1 MFGFIKKTSNDKL
14 SSTGEII
21 DAIKQKMTTDS
32 FTQDAKAKFAKQNN
46 EYDFEDDLDFDDIKH
61 NLGDS
66 QDEELIEDEIDES
79 DVLDDI
85 DQEDVSVNQSS
96 NQNGTLTDEDIE
108 DYLDEEDDLDEDDE
122 DFLEDDD
129 LEDEDLELEE
139 EESDL
144 EEDSDEQEEIQN
156 ANQQDQEDDDLED
169 EDLELEEEES
179 DLEEDSDEQEEIQN
193 ANQQD
198 QEEDDE
204 FEEEIQPAMQ
214 NTQQAKSFNSHQSNA
229 LNIAPS
235 VTSSIHSTIQNA
247 LNAKNFI
254 KQQASVQSRGIED
267 LKNINMYDL
276 TVSLV
281 KTQLEGWMNEN
292 LERIVNSVVEK
303 EIKKL
308 ME

>member
-85 DQEDVSVNQSS
+85 DQEDVSVNRSS

-144 EEDSDEQEEIQN
+144 EEDSDEEEEIKN
-156 ANQQDQEDDDLED
+156 ANQQDQEDDLED
-169 EDLELEEEES
+169 EDLELEEEE
-179 DLEEDSDEQEEIQN
+179 IKN

-198 QEEDDE
+198 QEDDE
-204 FEEEIQPAMQ
+204 FEGEIQPAMQ
-214 NTQQAKSFNSHQSNA
+214 NTQQAKSFNSQQSNE

>member
-156 ANQQDQEDDDLED
+156 ANQQDQEDE
-169 EDLELEEEES
+169 
-179 DLEEDSDEQEEIQN
+179 
-193 ANQQD
+193 
-198 QEEDDE
+198 DE